1 MEPEVLYVLFDIA
14 DRKYLSMNALK
25 WSIDVAP
32 PYGLSEF
39 KSLLQTHVSAL
50 LHTWSQVI
58 LKHAISYFTWREFIR

>member
-25 WSIDVAP
+25 WSMDIAP
-32 PYGLSEF
+32 QYGLSEF